1 MLITLK
7 HKVQLSSLCIILLA
21 SGAAADSVVV
31 FNEIMYH
38 PQAGNNVE
46 WIELYNQMGIDI
58 DMSGW
63 SLQGGIEY
71 SFPEGTIIGAGDYMV
86 VASSPELLLNQ
97 APLGALVFGPF
108 TGKLSNN
115 GETLYLVNNSGRLL
129 NEMRYR
135 DSGDWPVAPDG
146 AGVSLAKLNPD
157 RESDN
162 PANWTWSERVGGSPG
177 AENFSSGEAPIRLV
191 SFNEM
196 ASVTDDVFY
205 LELINIGEDALNLSG
220 LRIEVQGSFEATY
233 ECSDG
238 ILDTGSTFLLS
249 SADIGFIP
257 AEGDR
262 VFLWSA
268 DGHLLD
274 AVLADDTLRGRY
286 PDGTGQWLYPS
297 VATRGEANMF
307 EICQDIVI
315 NEIMYHPMFLPPETV
330 EVNTITLIPEN
341 SLCRVRVPSSDS
353 QGINWT
359 GGNNSFSD
367 ADWTDGTGNT
377 TGVGYERSTGYEP
390 YIGTNVN
397 NEMFGINA
405 SVYIRIHFTVTETN
419 VFEGLL
425 LYMRYDDGF
434 IAYLNGTEVARANA
448 PDNATWNSIASS
460 SHDDSQ
466 ARVFQVFDISAYLPD
481 LQQGQNILAI
491 HGLNIS
497 STSTDFLVRP
507 LLAGIEK
514 TEQNEELS
522 EGEESA
528 NWIELYNRSIE
539 TVDLSGWSF
548 TDGIDFTFPQG
559 TTMESGE
566 YLVVA
571 DDAAWLSNRFPDA
584 HIVGDFNGN
593 LSNGG
598 ENLVLSDQHGN
609 PADTVRYYDD
619 GTWPEYADG
628 GGCSLE
634 LIEPWAN
641 NNRAEVWAA
650 SNELGRSSWQNYV
663 YRTVAK
669 SSPVGQDSLY
679 SEFVMGLLD
688 QGEILIDDIEVIED
702 PDGAAGQLLQNG
714 DFSTDTDKWRIIG
727 NHSTS
732 VVVPDPEDASNPVLL
747 LVATGPTE
755 HMSNH
760 AETTLANGR
769 RVNNG
774 QVYEI
779 RFRARWVAG
788 TPLLNT
794 RLFFNRVA
802 YTTHLD
808 VPESSGTPGTVNSR
822 AESNIGPT
830 FSSLIHSPA
839 VPRPY
844 QTVNVT
850 VYAEDPDG
858 ILEMGMGLR
867 YRQDEGY
874 WQRVVMTTEDGLLYS
889 GSIPGY
895 GSGTTVQ
902 FYIEGWDNLM
912 ARSYYPAAG
921 PESFAQYQVLG
932 QMPRDTGVNNYRIVM
947 RNTQKEKLY
956 ELTNLMS
963 NEYLGATLI
972 VNESNIYYNIGVRLK
987 SSEHGRPPNKQAGRI
1002 GFNMRFE
1009 AQNLFRG
1016 VHNKL
1021 AFDRSNGQ
1029 NVGQQEMLLHT
1040 AMNRFG
1046 GPSKYHDLGYLMAP
1060 NPAHSSGVEVQIA
1073 RFNRLFCEES
1083 YGDEGGSGTLYEHEL
1098 VYPLTQTVGNDPEG
1112 LKYPQEAGGVQG
1124 KSVDSYL
1131 GQDKED
1137 YRWHFLI
1144 KNNRDE
1150 DNYEPI
1156 MNMTYVL
1163 SRSGSE
1169 FFSAIEQ
1176 ALDIDEWMRSF
1187 AVGSTYG
1194 PSDNWITG
1202 SGHNALFYHRPTDDK
1217 ILFFL
1222 HDLDYTRV
1230 SASIKSNS
1238 ILRKIT
1244 ANPHWN
1250 HIFYGYVYDFLQT
1263 SFNREYMSY
1272 WADHYKS
1279 LLPEQSWSSWLN
1291 YIENRHKN
1299 VQQQLQ
1305 QVLPPEIPFEI
1316 STVYAAIDRNG
1327 QVRVE
1332 GQGWINVRWILI
1344 VETGTILDAIW
1355 DDLTHWYGYINTEQV
1370 PGTYTLKAY
1379 DSQSNILGTDTVQL
1393 VLSQ

>member
-1 MLITLK
+1 M
-7 HKVQLSSLCIILLA
+7 VLL
-21 SGAAADSVVV
+21 
-31 FNEIMYH
+31 
-38 PQAGNNVE
+38 
-46 WIELYNQMGIDI
+46 
-58 DMSGW
+58 
-63 SLQGGIEY
+63 
-71 SFPEGTIIGAGDYMV
+71 
-86 VASSPELLLNQ
+86 
-97 APLGALVFGPF
+97 
-108 TGKLSNN
+108 
-115 GETLYLVNNSGRLL
+115 
-129 NEMRYR
+129 
-135 DSGDWPVAPDG
+135 
-146 AGVSLAKLNPD
+146 
-157 RESDN
+157 
-162 PANWTWSERVGGSPG
+162 
-177 AENFSSGEAPIRLV
+177 
-191 SFNEM
+191 
-196 ASVTDDVFY
+196 
-205 LELINIGEDALNLSG
+205 
-220 LRIEVQGSFEATY
+220 
-233 ECSDG
+233 
-238 ILDTGSTFLLS
+238 
-249 SADIGFIP
+249 
-257 AEGDR
+257 
-262 VFLWSA
+262 
-268 DGHLLD
+268 
-274 AVLADDTLRGRY
+274 
-286 PDGTGQWLYPS
+286 
-297 VATRGEANMF
+297 
-307 EICQDIVI
+307 
-315 NEIMYHPMFLPPETV
+315 
-330 EVNTITLIPEN
+330 
-341 SLCRVRVPSSDS
+341 
-353 QGINWT
+353 
-359 GGNNSFSD
+359 
-367 ADWTDGTGNT
+367 
-377 TGVGYERSTGYEP
+377 
-390 YIGTNVN
+390 
-397 NEMFGINA
+397 
-405 SVYIRIHFTVTETN
+405 
-419 VFEGLL
+419 
-425 LYMRYDDGF
+425 
-434 IAYLNGTEVARANA
+434 
-448 PDNATWNSIASS
+448 
-460 SHDDSQ
+460 
-466 ARVFQVFDISAYLPD
+466 
-481 LQQGQNILAI
+481 
-491 HGLNIS
+491 
-497 STSTDFLVRP
+497 
-507 LLAGIEK
+507 
-514 TEQNEELS
+514 
-522 EGEESA
+522 EGEESN
-528 NWIELYNRSIE
+528 NWVELYNRGIE
-539 TVDLSGWSF
+539 TVDMSSWSF
-548 TDGIDFTFPQG
+548 TKGIGYTFPLD
-559 TTMESGE
+559 TTMEPGE

-584 HIVGDFNGN
+584 HIIGDFNGN

-598 ENLVLSDQHGN
+598 EDLVLSDQHGN
-609 PADTVRYYDD
+609 PADTIHYYDD

-641 NNRAEVWAA
+641 NNRAEAWAA

-663 YRTVAK
+663 YRTVAT
-669 SSPVGQDSLY
+669 SSPVGQDYLY

-702 PDGAAGQLLQNG
+702 PDGVAEQLLQNG

-732 VVVPDPEDASNPVLL
+732 VVVPDPADASNPVLL

-794 RLFFNRVA
+794 RLFFNRIA

-822 AESNIGPT
+822 AVSNIGPI
-830 FSSLIHSPA
+830 FSSLIHTPA
-839 VPRPY
+839 VPGPY

-850 VYAEDPDG
+850 VQAEDPDG

-867 YRQDEGY
+867 YRQDGSY
-874 WQRVVMTTEDGLLYS
+874 WRRVVMTTEDDLLYS
-889 GSIPGY
+889 GSIQGY
-895 GSGTTVQ
+895 RSGTTVQ
-902 FYIEGWDNLM
+902 FYVEGWDNLM

-921 PESFAQYQVLG
+921 PASFAQYEVLG
-932 QMPRDTGVNNYRIVM
+932 QMPRDTGVHNYRLVM
-947 RNTQKEKLY
+947 RNGQKEKLY

-1002 GFNMRFE
+1002 GFSLRFE

-1016 VHNKL
+1016 VHDKL

-1029 NVGQQEMLLHT
+1029 NVGQQEMLLHA

-1060 NPAHSSGVEVQIA
+1060 DPAHSSGVEVQIA

-1083 YGDEGGSGTLYEHEL
+1083 YGNQGGSGTLYEYEL
-1098 VYPLTQTVGNDPEG
+1098 VYPLTQTVGNNPEG
-1112 LKYPQEAGGVQG
+1112 LKYPQEAGGVDG
-1124 KSVDSYL
+1124 LSINTYL

-1137 YRWHFLI
+1137 YRWHLLI

-1156 MNMTYVL
+1156 MNMTYAL

-1176 ALDIDEWMRSF
+1176 ALDVDEWMRSF

-1244 ANPHWN
+1244 ANPHWD

-1291 YIENRHKN
+1291 YIENRHNN
-1299 VQQQLQ
+1299 VQQELQ
-1305 QVLPPEIPFEI
+1305 RALPDEIPFQI
-1316 STVYAAIDRNG
+1316 NTVSVTIDNNRPA
-1327 QVRVE
+1327 RVQ
-1332 GQGWINVRWILI
+1332 GQGWINVRWIRI
-1344 VETGTILDAIW
+1344 VETGTVLDVTW
-1355 DDLTHWYGYINTEQV
+1355 DSLTQWRGDIYIEQV
-1370 PGTYTLKAY
+1370 PGTYTLEAY
-1379 DSQSNILGTDTVQL
+1379 DSQGNILGTDTVQL
-1393 VLSQ
+1393 VLP

>member
-1 MLITLK
+1 MLNTLR
-7 HKVQLSSLCIILLA
+7 HKVRFSCLCIILLA
-21 SGAAADSVVV
+21 SGATADSVVV
-31 FNEIMYH
+31 FNEVMYH
-38 PQAGNNVE
+38 PQTGDNVE
-46 WIELYNQMGIDI
+46 WVELYNQMGIDI
-58 DMSGW
+58 DISGW
-63 SLQGGIEY
+63 SLRGGVEY
-71 SFPEGTIIGAGDYMV
+71 TFPPDTIIGAGDYMV
-86 VASSPELLLNQ
+86 VASAPELLLNQ
-97 APLGALVFGPF
+97 APLGALVFGSF

-115 GETLYLVNNSGRLL
+115 GEALYLVNNSGRLL
-129 NEMRYR
+129 NEMLYR
-135 DSGDWPVAPDG
+135 DCGDWPVAPDG

-162 PANWTWSERVGGSPG
+162 PANWTWSEQVGGSPG
-177 AENFSSGEAPIRLV
+177 AENFSSSEAPIRLV
-191 SFNEM
+191 RFNEM

-205 LELINIGEDALNLSG
+205 LELLNIGDTTLNLNG
-220 LRIEVQGSFEATY
+220 LRIGVQGSVEATY
-233 ECSDG
+233 ECSDMMLESG
-238 ILDTGSTFLLS
+238 NTFWLS
-249 SADIGFIP
+249 EADLGFIP
-257 AEGDR
+257 GEGDR

-286 PDGTGQWLYPS
+286 PDGTGQWLYPAA
-297 VATRGEANMF
+297 ATWGAPNVF
-307 EICQDIVI
+307 AICQDIVI
-315 NEIMYHPMFLPPETV
+315 NEIMYHPMV
-330 EVNTITLIPEN
+330 
-341 SLCRVRVPSSDS
+341 
-353 QGINWT
+353 
-359 GGNNSFSD
+359 
-367 ADWTDGTGNT
+367 
-377 TGVGYERSTGYEP
+377 
-390 YIGTNVN
+390 
-397 NEMFGINA
+397 
-405 SVYIRIHFTVTETN
+405 
-419 VFEGLL
+419 LL
-425 LYMRYDDGF
+425 
-434 IAYLNGTEVARANA
+434 
-448 PDNATWNSIASS
+448 
-460 SHDDSQ
+460 
-466 ARVFQVFDISAYLPD
+466 
-481 LQQGQNILAI
+481 
-491 HGLNIS
+491 
-497 STSTDFLVRP
+497 
-507 LLAGIEK
+507 
-514 TEQNEELS
+514 
-522 EGEESA
+522 EGEES
-528 NWIELYNRSIE
+528 NSWIELYNRGME
-539 TVDLSGWSF
+539 TVDMSNWSF
-548 TDGIDFTFPQG
+548 TKGIGYNFPID
-559 TTMESGE
+559 TTMEPGE

-571 DDAAWLSNRFPDA
+571 DDAAWLSNRFPDTY
-584 HIVGDFNGN
+584 IIGDFNGN

-598 ENLVLSDQHGN
+598 EDLVLSDQHGN
-609 PADTVRYYDD
+609 PADTIRYYDD

-663 YRTVAK
+663 YRTVAT
-669 SSPVGQDSLY
+669 SSPVGQDYLY

-702 PDGAAGQLLQNG
+702 PDGAAEQLLQNG

-769 RVNNG
+769 WVNNG

-779 RFRARWVAG
+779 RFRARWVVG

-830 FSSLIHSPA
+830 FSSLIHTPA
-839 VPRPY
+839 VPGPY

-850 VYAEDPDG
+850 VQAEDPDG
-858 ILEMGMGLR
+858 ILEMGMGLF
-867 YRQDEGY
+867 YRQDERP

-889 GSIPGY
+889 GSISGY
-895 GSGTTVQ
+895 RSGTTVQ
-902 FYIEGWDNLM
+902 FYVECWDNLM

-921 PESFAQYQVLG
+921 PASFAQYEVLG
-932 QMPRDTGVNNYRIVM
+932 QMPRDTGVHNYRVVM
-947 RNTQKEKLY
+947 RNDQKEKLY

-972 VNESNIYYNIGVRLK
+972 VNESNIYYNIGIRLK
-987 SSEHGRPPNKQAGRI
+987 SSEHGRPPNKQAGRL
-1002 GFNMRFE
+1002 GFSLRFE

-1029 NVGQQEMLLHT
+1029 NVGQQEMLLHA

-1060 NPAHSSGVEVQIA
+1060 DPAHSSGVEVQIA

-1083 YGDEGGSGTLYEHEL
+1083 YGNQGGSGTLYEYEL

-1112 LKYPQEAGGVQG
+1112 LKYPQEAGGVDG
-1124 KSVDSYL
+1124 LSVNTYL

-1137 YRWHFLI
+1137 YRWHLLI

-1176 ALDIDEWMRSF
+1176 ALDVDEWMRSF

-1291 YIENRHKN
+1291 YIENRHNN
-1299 VQQQLQ
+1299 VQHELQ
-1305 QVLPPEIPFEI
+1305 GALPDEIPFEI
-1316 STVYAAIDRNG
+1316 TTVSVTIDNNRLA
-1327 QVRVE
+1327 RVH

-1344 VETGTILDAIW
+1344 VETGTVLDATW
-1355 DDLTHWYGYINTEQV
+1355 DSLTQWRGDIYTEQV
-1370 PGTYTLKAY
+1370 PGTYTLEAY
-1379 DSQSNILGTDTVQL
+1379 DSQGNILGTDTVQL
-1393 VLSQ
+1393 VLP